1 MGNLKRRAAVV
12 EPLTDEEEA
21 EIQRQIAADPD
32 APEATDEQLAQA
44 KPFAEAFPD
53 LAESIKRGRG
63 RPAIQKPLRQ
73 ISIRL
78 DPDVVDKFKA
88 TGKGWQSR
96 INQVLKAAKVN

>member
-1 MGNLKRRAAVV
+1 MGNSRRHMPALP
-12 EPLTDEEEA
+12 PLTDEEEA

-44 KPFAEAFPD
+44 KPFAEVFPD

-63 RPAIQKPLRQ
+63 RPAVAKPLRQ

-78 DPDVVDKFKA
+78 DPDVIDKFKA
-88 TGKGWQSR
+88 TGKGWQNR
-96 INQVLKAAKVN
+96 INQVLKAAKVG